1 VGGQRQVDD
10 EWDDYVKQLNNMGIE
25 RVLEIYQTGADR
37 WAGK

>member
-1 VGGQRQVDD
+1 MVNGKIDE
-10 EWDDYVKQLNNMGIE
+10 EWDDYVKQLNNMGME